1 MLCRVRK
8 GGDNVCIRKTSTKLI
23 RTPLVPRWPKST
35 MRICA
40 CAYEEWE
47 IDTSLRRTGADSDGC
62 GVRSCPWLQDWPKNR
77 SSRKLALSGGS
88 RLWLVVVEVLGPPGP
103 LSVPASASAVQS
115 AEELGPLFVLRRVES
130 LFSLRPGPSSGV
142 YGYSIKSCLLYTS
155 PSPRD
160 GLLSRMPSSA

>member
-88 RLWLVVVEVLGPPGP
+88 RLWLVVVELGNERE
-103 LSVPASASAVQS
+103 ASHYPFSFSPFAETNAIQGDCLAVTILRGRHLKG
-115 AEELGPLFVLRRVES
+115 LGNRRDPVCNGS
-130 LFSLRPGPSSGV
+130 N
-142 YGYSIKSCLLYTS
+142 
-155 PSPRD
+155 
-160 GLLSRMPSSA
+160 